1 MSCCYLGS
9 MDYDKTPIEVDSV
22 DCLPPIKFPWIGEIH
37 QLPNQ
42 LRSLPAGHPSIWKLN
57 KDWHHPL
64 FSHRSWGEYVQVQVM
79 KPFWNSSIILGF
91 FFVHWVNFGRVEPGP
106 LENIYSH
113 IVILLISFRIS
124 CDVIFGVWKV
134 WLIWWHQSFA
144 LKLMES
150 ISPETCAIGPAPS
163 LQKEHLRHGRG
174 VETVWGPSAVCDMD
188 FCRAFEGDSCIVCIL
203 FLDEIL
209 HHLSQLFRLIILPST
224 VALSNKRE
232 ICLNLHALIWLS
244 HGPLICCPRWWF
256 QCLMFSVSYNTS

>member
-1 MSCCYLGS
+1 
-9 MDYDKTPIEVDSV
+9 
-22 DCLPPIKFPWIGEIH
+22 
-37 QLPNQ
+37 
-42 LRSLPAGHPSIWKLN
+42 
-57 KDWHHPL
+57 
-64 FSHRSWGEYVQVQVM
+64 M

-91 FFVHWVNFGRVEPGP
+91 FLVHWVNFGRVEPGP

-113 IVILLISFRIS
+113 IVILLISFRMS

-150 ISPETCAIGPAPS
+150 ISPENLRNRTSTVFAERAFATWTWSGNRLRAKCC
-163 LQKEHLRHGRG
+163 LRHGLLQSL
-174 VETVWGPSAVCDMD
+174 WGRFLYSLY
-188 FCRAFEGDSCIVCIL
+188 IVFGRDPASFIPT
-203 FLDEIL
+203 I
-209 HHLSQLFRLIILPST
+209 SIIVLPST
-224 VALSNKRE
+224 VAFSKKRE